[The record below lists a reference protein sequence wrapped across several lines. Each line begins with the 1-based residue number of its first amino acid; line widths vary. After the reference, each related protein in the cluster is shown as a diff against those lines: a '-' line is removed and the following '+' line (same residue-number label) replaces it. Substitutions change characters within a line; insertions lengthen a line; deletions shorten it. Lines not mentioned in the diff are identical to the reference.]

1 MAEST
6 DHQQSVRIPNKYGL
20 HARPAAEF
28 VKLAG
33 RFRADVLVRKEDM
46 EVNGKSIMGMMML
59 AAECGSAITIRAT
72 GEDAQDALTQL
83 VALVEQGFGEP

>member
-1 MAEST
+1 MADSL
-6 DHQQSVRIPNKYGL
+6 DRHQSVRIPNKYGL

-33 RFRADVLVRKEDM
+33 RFRADVVVRKEDM

-59 AAECGSAITIRAT
+59 AAECGSAITIQAS
-72 GEDAQDALTQL
+72 GDDAHEAVTQL
-83 VALVEQGFGEP
+83 VALVERGFGEE

>member
-6 DHQQSVRIPNKYGL
+6 DQQQSVRIPNKYGL

-72 GEDAQDALTQL
+72 GDDALDAVKQL
-83 VALVEQGFGEP
+83 VGLVERGFGEQ

>member
-1 MAEST
+1 MSATCDAERT
-6 DHQQSVRIPNKYGL
+6 VTIVNKFGL

-33 RFRADVLVRKEDM
+33 TYRSDIFVRKDDI

-59 AAECGSAITIRAT
+59 AAECGTAVTIRASGDDAAAAVDGLADLIARRF
-72 GEDAQDALTQL
+72 GED
-83 VALVEQGFGEP
+83 